1 MHSGSFSRL
10 LVAGVVSECA
20 LLVAALAIG
29 PLLGLSLFARLQV
42 NAAALAYG
50 LAATLPMLL
59 VLWWCLRTS
68 WAPMR
73 RLVSLA
79 EAHLRPHLTGAST
92 GGIVLLSF
100 MAGIGEESL
109 FRGVIQ
115 AALAD
120 RLPGWI
126 AVVIGACLFGA
137 AHWLTLSYALLA
149 GLIGV
154 YLGVVFLLTEN
165 LLIPITAHAL
175 YDVVALSVL
184 ARSPRRQG

>member
-1 MHSGSFSRL
+1 LHSGSFSRL

-59 VLWWCLRTS
+59 VLWWCLRTG

-73 RLVSLA
+73 RLVRLA
-79 EAHLRPHLTGAST
+79 EDQLRPYLAGAST

-100 MAGIGEESL
+100 MAGIGEEAL

-115 AALAD
+115 APSPSACRAGSPWGSG
-120 RLPGWI
+120 RCCS
-126 AVVIGACLFGA
+126 ARRIGSRCRTRCWPA
-137 AHWLTLSYALLA
+137 
-149 GLIGV
+149 
-154 YLGVVFLLTEN
+154 
-165 LLIPITAHAL
+165 
-175 YDVVALSVL
+175 
-184 ARSPRRQG
+184 

>member
-1 MHSGSFSRL
+1 M
-10 LVAGVVSECA
+10 AGVLSECA
-20 LLVAALAIG
+20 LLLAALAIG
-29 PLLGLSLFARLQV
+29 RLLGLHPFARLQIDG
-42 NAAALAYG
+42 AAVASG

-68 WAPMR
+68 WAPVR

-79 EAHLRPHLTGAST
+79 EDHLGPYLREASA

-100 MAGIGEESL
+100 MAGIGEEAL

-115 AALAD
+115 AALAE
-120 RLPGWI
+120 RLPDWI
-126 AVVIGACLFGA
+126 AVGVAALLFGA
-137 AHWLTLSYALLA
+137 AHWLTLSYAVLA

-165 LLIPITAHAL
+165 LLIPIVAHGL

-184 ARSPRRQG
+184 ARTHRRSG

>member
-1 MHSGSFSRL
+1 M
-10 LVAGVVSECA
+10 AGVVSECA

-29 PLLGLSLFARLQV
+29 PLLGVHPFGRLQV
-42 NAAALAYG
+42 DAAAVAYG

-59 VLWWCLRTS
+59 VLWWCLRTG

-79 EAHLRPHLTGAST
+79 EAHLRPYLAGAST
-92 GGIVLLSF
+92 GGIVLLSL
-100 MAGIGEESL
+100 MAGIGEEAL

-115 AALAD
+115 AALAE

-126 AVVIGACLFGA
+126 AVGIGALLFGA

-149 GLIGV
+149 GVIGV

-165 LLIPITAHAL
+165 LLIPIAAHGL

-184 ARSPRRQG
+184 ARSHRRDG

>member
-1 MHSGSFSRL
+1 
-10 LVAGVVSECA
+10 VAGVLSECA

-29 PLLGLSLFARLQV
+29 RLLGIPPFGRLV
-42 NAAALAYG
+42 IDAATVVHG
-50 LAATLPMLL
+50 VAATLPML
-59 VLWWCLRTS
+59 VLLYWCLRTG

-79 EAHLRPHLTGAST
+79 EDHLRPYLAGASI

-100 MAGIGEESL
+100 MAGIGEEAL

-115 AALAD
+115 TALAE
-120 RLPGWI
+120 RLPGWT
-126 AVVIGACLFGA
+126 AVGIGALLFGA
-137 AHWLTLSYALLA
+137 AHWLTLSYAVLA

-165 LLIPITAHAL
+165 LLVPIVAHGL
-175 YDVVALSVL
+175 YDVVALAVL
-184 ARSPRRQG
+184 ARATRRTG

>member
-1 MHSGSFSRL
+1 VL
-10 LVAGVVSECA
+10 SECA

-29 PLLGLSLFARLQV
+29 RLLGLHPFAHV
-42 NAAALAYG
+42 HIDAAAAAYG

-68 WAPMR
+68 WAPVR
-73 RLVSLA
+73 RLVSLV
-79 EAHLRPHLTGAST
+79 EDFLRPYLRGASI

-100 MAGIGEESL
+100 MAGIGEEAL

-115 AALAD
+115 AALAE

-126 AVVIGACLFGA
+126 AVAIAALLFGA
-137 AHWLTLSYALLA
+137 AHWLTPSYALLA

-165 LLIPITAHAL
+165 LLVPIAAHGL

-184 ARSPRRQG
+184 ARSQRRPG